1 MLYDITPTVS
11 PRLAVWPGDTTPERT
26 VLADLA
32 KGDSVTLS
40 TLRTTVHVG
49 AHTDAPNHYG
59 LAGRDIASQPLDYYL
74 GRCQV
79 VRARAEPGVRIG
91 FAQLEEAITEARV
104 LIVTGT
110 YPDPNRWT
118 TDFSGLEPELIDR
131 LASEGV
137 RLVGVD
143 TPSVDSFDSKTLPAH
158 NRVLSYD
165 MAILEGIVLDQ
176 VPSGRYELIAL
187 PLKLEGFD
195 ASPVRAV
202 LRTLD

>member
-1 MLYDITPTVS
+1 MLYDITPVVS
-11 PRLAVWPGDTTPERT
+11 PRLAIWPGDTSPERT

-32 KGDSVTLS
+32 AGDSVTLS

-49 AHTDAPNHYG
+49 AHADAPSHYG
-59 LAGRDIASQPLDYYL
+59 RTGRDIASQPLDYYL

-79 VRARAEPGVRIG
+79 VRARAEPGVRVS
-91 FAQLEEAITEARV
+91 FAQLEEPVTEARV
-104 LIVTGT
+104 LIATGT
-110 YPDPNRWT
+110 YPDPDSWRA
-118 TDFSGLEPELIDR
+118 DFSGLEPELIDR
-131 LASEGV
+131 FASEGV

-158 NRVLSYD
+158 NRFLSYD
-165 MAILEGIVLDQ
+165 MAILEGIVLDG

>member
-11 PRLAVWPGDTTPERT
+11 PRLAIWPGDTRPERT

-32 KGDSVTLS
+32 NGDSVTLS

-59 LAGRDIASQPLDYYL
+59 LEGRDMASQPLDYYL

-79 VRARAEPGVRIG
+79 VRARAERGVRIG
-91 FAQLEEAITEARV
+91 FAQLEEPVTEARV

-118 TDFSGLEPELIDR
+118 EDFSGLEPELIDR
-131 LASEGV
+131 FASEGV

-158 NRVLSYD
+158 NRILSYD
-165 MAILEGIVLDQ
+165 MAILEGIVLDE